1 MTDRI
6 VRIAEAEEITGYC
19 NVHLH
24 RLEAR
29 GEFPKRFKLSAN
41 SGQSGAVG
49 WRLSDIERWIG
60 RRAST
65 ARKLEAA
72 ADDDQAV

>member
-6 VRIAEAEEITGYC
+6 VRPTEAEKLTGYC
-19 NVHLH
+19 DVHIR

-29 GEFPKRFKLSAN
+29 GEFPKRFKLADG
-41 SGQSGAVG
+41 SGPYGAVG
-49 WRLSDIERWIG
+49 WRLSDIEAWIG

-65 ARKLEAA
+65 ANEAA
-72 ADDDQAV
+72 